1 MSSVGPADL
10 RDMWKEFLEETV
22 EEQRAT
28 LTRLQDMADS
38 FGQFAI
44 ANTKA
49 AVEIHERN
57 VSAAVAR
64 ANRLTDGVMQSAGVP
79 ENVRQSIIAAA
90 SSYQR
95 NLFAAALIAPSEVE
109 EVARKSLAESD
120 AVGRL
125 FRKKSA

>member
-1 MSSVGPADL
+1 
-10 RDMWKEFLEETV
+10 MWKEFLEETV

-125 FRKKSA
+125 FRKKSV